1 MSIPNPGIPPSRR
14 KLLRRGLTKRCP
26 ACGQKGIF
34 RRWFT
39 MLERCPNC
47 GLVFERIE
55 GHWSGAIGLNTIV
68 SLAALVLVLAVGV
81 IATIPD
87 IAVRPLVIVSV
98 ATAVIVPLVFHPVS
112 RTLWTGIDIAMRP
125 LEAFEVDWTKLEPR

>member
-1 MSIPNPGIPPSRR
+1 MSVPTPGIPPSRP
-14 KLLRRGLTKRCP
+14 KLLWRGLTKRCP

-34 RRWFT
+34 RHWFM
-39 MLERCPNC
+39 MLERCPQC

-55 GHWSGAIGLNTIV
+55 GHWVGAIGLNTIV
-68 SLAALVLVLAVGV
+68 SLAGLVLVLAVGV

-87 IAVRPLVIVSV
+87 IAVRPLVTVSV

-125 LEAFEVDWTKLEPR
+125 LEAFEVDWTKIEPR